1 MTDMGSGQAQIS
13 KSIETTASSDA
24 ELLAFLVPPP
34 QPRWKTA
41 LYVVL
46 LGVVVAS
53 IVFVSTSGLVVPRV
67 QVTMDSWQNTG
78 KTRVL
83 QFQVHNSGH
92 FTTRL
97 ESLDA
102 SSKGLSN
109 AHAFLPKDRTIAPGE
124 TISVPVVVTIADCD
138 TAANSSAN
146 SVRLRMTNGAG
157 VAVTHDYDVSNQGDW
172 VDTVSNDCQGAG

>member
-1 MTDMGSGQAQIS
+1 MTDMGSGQAEIS
-13 KSIETTASSDA
+13 KSLETTAGSDD
-24 ELLAFLVPPP
+24 ELLAFLVPPR

-46 LGVVVAS
+46 LGVVVAA

-67 QVTMDSWQNTG
+67 QVNLDSWQNTG

-83 QFQVHNSGH
+83 QFQVHNNGH
-92 FTTRL
+92 FTTKL

-109 AHAFLPKDRTIAPGE
+109 AHAFLPKDLTIAPGE
-124 TISVPVVVTIADCD
+124 TISVPVVVTVADCD
-138 TAANSSAN
+138 TATNSSAN
-146 SVRLRMTNGAG
+146 SVRLRMTNGVAF
-157 VAVTHDYDVSNQGDW
+157 AVTHDYDVGNMGDW
-172 VDTVSNDCQGAG
+172 VDTVSNDCQVPG